1 MRCGGRCGK
10 VRYSA
15 ETTAQ
20 LACVKAALGGDG
32 GMSWYYSKACG
43 CWHLTSTASKGN
55 TGKRVKW
62 VEGFTDQASACH
74 GTADSVGVGHA
85 A

>member
-1 MRCGGRCGK
+1 MRCKAPCGK
-10 VRYSA
+10 VIYTA

-20 LACVKAALGGDG
+20 LACVKAALGGDATL
-32 GMSWYYSKACG
+32 SWYYSQECG
-43 CWHLTSTASKGN
+43 AWHLTSTAKRGK

-62 VEGFTDQASACH
+62 VEGFDGGAI
-74 GTADSVGVGHA
+74 A

>member
-1 MRCGGRCGK
+1 
-10 VRYSA
+10 
-15 ETTAQ
+15 
-20 LACVKAALGGDG
+20 
-32 GMSWYYSKACG
+32 MSWYYSKACG

>member
-1 MRCGGRCGK
+1 MKCERNGCGK
-10 VRYSA
+10 VRYTS

-20 LACVKAALGGDG
+20 LACVKVALSGDASL
-32 GMSWYYSKACG
+32 SWYYSQACG
-43 CWHLTSTASKGN
+43 CWHLTSTANKGN

-62 VEGFTDQASACH
+62 VEGFSDQGARSA
-74 GTADSVGVGHA
+74 A